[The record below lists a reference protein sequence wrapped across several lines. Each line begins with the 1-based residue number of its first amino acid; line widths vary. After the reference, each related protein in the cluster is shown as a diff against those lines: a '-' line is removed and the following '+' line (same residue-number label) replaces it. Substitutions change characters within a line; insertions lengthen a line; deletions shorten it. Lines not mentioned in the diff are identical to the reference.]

1 MTITVSFLGNT
12 FYSIYYLLICDIT
25 SPVISC
31 SSSRLV
37 PDVIWVRHSRVSL
50 VFCVWYISLS
60 RCCLENFMALGCV
73 SLRTINGQISAYS
86 SHAVVRDSFLSQK
99 AGRWKKSK
107 PIRALNCSQNICVRF
122 LQLYT
127 SWIKPLCFGTYS
139 RNYLY
144 KPLTYP
150 FPCCNFISRA
160 LISTRACGKTLRSQR
175 NGFKDKKCTS
185 SKRFDLKNV
194 HDLRTQWLSEQNYK
208 QVLNLVYR
216 AFD

>member
-1 MTITVSFLGNT
+1 MWSEYVTVGFPLC
-12 FYSIYYLLICDIT
+12 F
-25 SPVISC
+25 
-31 SSSRLV
+31 
-37 PDVIWVRHSRVSL
+37 
-50 VFCVWYISLS
+50 VFDISLYLVVAWKTS
-60 RCCLENFMALGCV
+60 WRWAVFHWGQFMD
-73 SLRTINGQISAYS
+73 QISAYS

-216 AFD
+216 ALD